1 MLRTLSMSDNLV
13 LLVSLVG
20 TTCLACLFNGVS
32 PQPGTVWFVN
42 RQLFVGN
49 QVFGQV
55 NNDGTLTIRPP
66 PGFNGQVVFTCQS
79 TGGIQYDITVIGE
92 YILNPI
98 Y

>member
-1 MLRTLSMSDNLV
+1 MVASPLPDTYILHRIDRTVVLV
-13 LLVSLVG
+13 I
-20 TTCLACLFNGVS
+20 
-32 PQPGTVWFVN
+32 
-42 RQLFVGN
+42 
-49 QVFGQV
+49 QVIGQV